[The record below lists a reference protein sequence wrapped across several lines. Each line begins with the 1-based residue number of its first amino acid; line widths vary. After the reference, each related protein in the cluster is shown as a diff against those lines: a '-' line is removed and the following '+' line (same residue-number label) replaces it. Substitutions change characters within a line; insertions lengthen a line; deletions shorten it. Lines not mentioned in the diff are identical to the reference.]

1 MTRLRLYVA
10 QFVLLVSALYPLL
23 LASPAHA
30 DTYTLDQYNAQVA
43 AATDAVQAAQTALD
57 SANATLSADITAKAI
72 ADQAVVD
79 GATVVAQ
86 AQAAYDNSSIPV
98 VSQNGSGI
106 HVDIY
111 NNTYH
116 TFSPNPSTL
125 CRSDTFSQI
134 AANWGNGS
142 VAGCNS
148 DRVTIHYT
156 GTLTVPTTGSY
167 RFMNIADDGFYMT
180 FNGQLLIN
188 DWRDKGCGGSWSQ
201 YVTLTAG
208 TPYPFDAWYYE
219 NGGGACSTLY
229 YATQGTNQNVV
240 PASWFGT
247 ATTAYAKD
255 DSLLPAI
262 QAAQTDETNRQTVAA
277 QLANQV
283 TADQAAVD
291 AAQTSLDAAKAAL
304 AAIPPMEID
313 PPTNLVATVDSG
325 SVTLSWNAPAANL
338 IPERYAV
345 MWTVPGA
352 NGWGVAS
359 TTTSIT
365 LDKQLF
371 SSTGGWNQ
379 DYTFTIR
386 SDHDTARLYS
396 QYSNPVTVHLND
408 PNPPVVV
415 VIPPSPSET
424 PTSTVESHTVVD
436 VPTPSP
442 SESPSQETTTPP
454 VQDTTTVQTP
464 IPSPSPSPT
473 PTPSPEPSTEPQ
485 PQSPPQT
492 DTSTATTPSEPLN
505 PPSDS
510 QTVTVDTTT
519 AVVVDTSTVTVQPPS
534 PQPLPQPEPVTPV
547 VAPVVRP
554 EPSPKPAPAETP
566 SPQPDPS
573 PTPEPSASAS
583 PAPTPTPT
591 DTASPKP
598 DPSAS
603 PTAKPTPEPSPTPQP
618 TPSPTPSAS
627 AQPEVTPSPQ
637 PTQPSPTP
645 APTAPAPAPA
655 SANLIPDNPNSL
667 SDTTPK
673 VAPAEVLVA
682 HVQVDKPGVE
692 NGGIEFFG
700 TKSAPQVVGE
710 DGKLTPPAPPP
721 GSGLPIPPEAIT
733 VASTFIG
740 QPGGT
745 TFNAPDVAVPVIE
758 TPVTGAIAAVPGVQA
773 LNHAFV
779 AMANIGND
787 MSPVTR
793 KKAKK
798 ILVVTTVIAAV
809 RRKFGN

>member
-1 MTRLRLYVA
+1 LTKLRLHVA
-10 QFVLLVSALYPLL
+10 QFVLLASALFPLL
-23 LASPAHA
+23 LASPAQA
-30 DTYTLDQYNAQVA
+30 DATYTLEQYNALVA
-43 AATDAVQAAQTALD
+43 ADTSAVQAAQTALD
-57 SANATLSADITAKAI
+57 SANATLFADITAKAL

-79 GATVVAQ
+79 GATVLAA
-86 AQAAYDNSSIPV
+86 AQAAYDNSSVPV
-98 VSQNGSGI
+98 VSQSGSGI

-116 TFSPNPSTL
+116 TMSPNPSNL
-125 CRSDTFSQI
+125 CRSDTLAQI

-156 GTLTVPTTGSY
+156 GTITVPTTGAY
-167 RFMNIADDGFYMT
+167 RFMDIADDGFYMT
-180 FNGQLLIN
+180 FDGQLLIN
-188 DWRDKGCGGSWSQ
+188 DWRDKGCGGSWSP
-201 YVTLTAG
+201 YVQLTAG
-208 TPYPFDAWYYE
+208 TAYSIDAWYYE

-229 YATQGTNQNVV
+229 YATQGTNQSVV

-247 ATTAYAKD
+247 ATTTYAKD
-255 DSLLPAI
+255 STLLPAI
-262 QAAQTDETNRQTVAA
+262 DAAKADADNRKTVAI
-277 QLANQV
+277 QLATQV

-291 AAQTSLDAAKAAL
+291 SAQVALDTAKAAL

-313 PPTNLVATVDSG
+313 PPTNLVATVDG
-325 SVTLSWNAPAANL
+325 GTVTLAWNAPTANL

-345 MWTVPGA
+345 TWTIPGA

-371 SSTGGWNQ
+371 SSTGGWNK
-379 DYTFTIR
+379 DYTFMVR
-386 SDHDTARLYS
+386 SDNDSAPLYS
-396 QYSNPVTVHLND
+396 QYSNSVTVHLND
-408 PNPPVVV
+408 PTPPVVV

-424 PTSTVESHTVVD
+424 PTAKVETHTVVD

-442 SESPSQETTTPP
+442 SVSPAPETTTSV
-454 VQDTTTVQTP
+454 VQETATAQTP
-464 IPSPSPSPT
+464 EPTPSPSPT
-473 PTPSPEPSTEPQ
+473 PAPSPEPSVEPQ
-485 PQSPPQT
+485 PQSPSQT
-492 DTSTATTPSEPLN
+492 DTGTGQTTSQPIQSSTGS
-505 PPSDS
+505 PSDS
-510 QTVTVDTTT
+510 QTVSPVTTDPAPT
-519 AVVVDTSTVTVQPPS
+519 
-534 PQPLPQPEPVTPV
+534 PQPAPQPEPVNPV

-554 EPSPKPAPAETP
+554 EPSPEPAPAETP

-573 PTPEPSASAS
+573 PTPAPAADAS
-583 PAPTPTPT
+583 PAPEPKPT
-591 DTASPKP
+591 DSASPTP
-598 DPSAS
+598 DPSAQ
-603 PTAKPTPEPSPTPQP
+603 PTTAPTPEPKPTPQP
-618 TPSPTPSAS
+618 SPSPAPEPS
-627 AQPEVTPSPQ
+627 AQPAVTPSPQ
-637 PTQPSPTP
+637 PTQPSPAPTP
-645 APTAPAPAPA
+645 ASTEPAPA
-655 SANLIPDNPNSL
+655 SSNLIPNNPNSL

-673 VAPAEVLVA
+673 VAPADALVA

-733 VASTFIG
+733 VTATFIG

-745 TFNAPDVAVPVIE
+745 TFNAPDIAVPVIE
-758 TPVTGAIAAVPGVQA
+758 TPVTGAIAAVPGVQV

-798 ILVVTTVIAAV
+798 ILVITAV
-809 RRKFGN
+809 LGQISQLRRRF